1 MEREAVKPLSYLT
14 LGRCGIVS
22 AIIAEG
28 IIKKKLLN
36 LGLTPGA
43 AVKAVIKSPSG
54 DPIAYEIR
62 GALVALRLEEG
73 EKVFV
78 QELYL

>member
-1 MEREAVKPLSYLT
+1 MEKDAVKALSHLT
-14 LGRCGIVS
+14 PGRCGIVR
-22 AIIAEG
+22 AITAEG
-28 IIKKKLLN
+28 IIKKRLLN

-43 AVKAVIKSPSG
+43 AVKAVIRSPAG

-78 QELYL
+78 QEI